1 MNARLDLG
9 SVRSRHPIPGIAAG
23 IVKLRRAGNEWKAC
37 CPFHADRS
45 PSFTVYDGG
54 RRFRCFGCGAA
65 GDVLDFV
72 QRVHRVGLREAVAML
87 DGGALPIA
95 TIAAGGAAEPNDDR
109 TGEALAIWDSAENA
123 AGTLAEGYLR
133 SRRLELPLPPTIRF
147 TRLPYGKSGPLHPAL
162 VALVTD
168 EGDRPI
174 GIQRT
179 YLNAA
184 GTGKAAVAKP
194 KLSLGRM
201 SGGSIRLAP
210 ASATVVI
217 CEGLEDGLSVQ
228 QALGIPTW
236 ATAGTGGLTALELP
250 PRVRHV
256 VIAADNDDAGDNAA
270 HAAAARFASEQ
281 RSSRIIRPLEPFKD
295 FNAELCG
302 TRP

>member
-23 IVKLRRAGNEWKAC
+23 IVRLRKAGREWKAC

-45 PSFTVYDGG
+45 PSFTIYDGG

-87 DGGALPIA
+87 DGGALPV
-95 TIAAGGAAEPNDDR
+95 AAVAVGKASEPKGDR

-133 SRRLELPLPPTIRF
+133 SRRLKLPLPPTIRF
-147 TRLPYGKSGPLHPAL
+147 TRLPYGKSGPLHPVL

-168 EGDRPI
+168 AHDRPA

-217 CEGLEDGLSVQ
+217 CEGLEDGFSVR
-228 QALGIPTW
+228 QALGVPTW
-236 ATAGTGGLTALELP
+236 AAAGTGGLTALQLP

-256 VIAADNDDAGDNAA
+256 VIAADNDDAGSSAA

-302 TRP
+302 VRP